1 MSIPFLN
8 NIIVDDSGHIQ
19 FKTAAGANAGKINQD
34 GNNLVLT
41 NAVGDILLGDGSSD
55 VYIGDGTNNVDI
67 IFEQSG
73 AIKGDGSAIT
83 LTLGGANTTL
93 NLENPNINGSVTL
106 PTTTI
111 NSKMTFGT
119 SSGYILFDYEP
130 TTDSGEYSSEI
141 PLLRVDRSGTELTIL
156 SRVTNNGGVIL
167 GNDDGV
173 AILAGDVKGVI
184 KSNLN
189 LASEA
194 VVIASEGGFKSYS
207 FPNNDTSWSN
217 RNEFNF
223 YGSSSTA
230 SSNGLYIG
238 DGGSTQFIDL
248 NRNLINIGTISSGAI
263 SATGDSIIYGKTTV
277 YKSSSHTAQG
287 SFSAN
292 NAHLDLYNPLQAN
305 TDQKGS
311 IITFTDNYY
320 DGSNYQKTTR
330 AAIKGGTDTTGNTAD
345 GYLEFYTD
353 SGGSNSPTLA
363 LRLDNDLNATFAGT
377 IGSGAITST
386 GKITGT
392 ELEGTS
398 LDINGDG
405 AIDGK
410 VIISD
415 DDNGALTIRRAS
427 NTDQALYLRGGAGS
441 GEGRV
446 AAQYSLDLVSGL
458 GGSNSYDLKLI
469 TSTGTALQID
479 ASDSNKAIF
488 SGPITSTGQITGTEL
503 EGTSLD
509 INGNADIS
517 GDLVI
522 TGNIK
527 NNIENGT
534 LDFYGG
540 TDATNDAHIRLH
552 GNNTQWGSLYMDFGY
567 DAANSKFIVNQGGTE
582 RFKIQ
587 NNVAYFSGKI
597 QGAGEIEGT
606 SLDINGN
613 ADISG
618 ETTFKPKHYAATDDL
633 NSDTRTIFSTHSTNG
648 STSNRPV
655 NWSTI
660 YTLGGSGT
668 NALQISTNEDY
679 EESGMWIRQYNQN
692 NASPQ
697 GTGWQNWT
705 EVHTTNTFAVADVL
719 NSNVTLSSLGAA
731 AASHEHSAADITS
744 GTLPVSRGGTGLTSQ
759 TLYLNSKSFS
769 NFLSTNADW
778 DTVNTRGTYRLT
790 GSSNSMFGG
799 SHSTGL
805 VVTQDDGNYGWQLF
819 SNSSSNNTEGLKYRY
834 KSSNAGGWGATQTI
848 LTKTFGDGRYLLDS
862 EVTNL
867 ADVKAFDPSDYAT
880 STQGGTADSALQNV
894 VEDTSPQLG
903 SHLDMNGMRMYE
915 TNEATASIDLR
926 DHSSYTWFR
935 NSANAWVFQGG
946 TSGDDWTQSVRL
958 TLESIDSSNNNK
970 WVLLGQQNANQTEG
984 KYKGV
989 RIVKYNSGTIDGDL
1003 QAGDA
1008 TFSGDL
1014 TVTGNLNITGDIN
1027 SYNVTDL
1034 DVTDKTIT
1042 IGAGQTEANSGG
1054 SGIIV
1059 DGSSASMLWN
1069 ETDARW
1075 DFNKNIYSAGTIV
1088 SATTVTAQT
1097 GLRALDS
1104 DGTNVHGFMGSNAN
1118 EGTLRISNGSNWG
1131 FIARGVSNDP
1141 RIGAYHG
1148 GQLKIEGFH
1157 NSDGS
1162 EGANTVNLAQ
1172 FNFSAGKLNVN
1183 GNITLTGT
1191 VDGVDI
1197 ATRDALMVTT
1207 TGDQTI
1213 SGRKTY
1219 THGDGVMIQSGSQGN
1234 AIRLV
1239 TNNDA
1244 AQIADT
1250 FAANTAKSYI
1260 YFDART
1266 SSNDPGYIMHETSSS
1281 EANEAVLHLVPSD
1294 DNSYGDYVSI
1304 HGTNDAD
1311 CLKLHTSG
1319 RIETA
1324 SGYELSMVSGS
1335 GSVKVDDSLLVTGN
1349 VNIGANESGRSLYAY
1364 GAATGEGMFWN
1375 GSDSHLTI
1383 KHDDGDLG
1391 LEIYPVNSTTPTVPQ
1406 LKIGRDNG
1414 QYWGV
1419 YTTDRDTFL
1428 IHRQDETSGQMNT
1441 NFDQWDSNT
1450 TDPSGEWRWR
1460 SGDGTGAS
1468 MVNAMSLTKG
1478 GVLTLGGTSQIKSN
1492 TDLSLVNPDGEYF
1505 LYGASNAQ
1513 VALYHNGV
1521 KKFETTSTGASIIGN
1536 IDLTPSSSDILMI
1549 DNSGAALEVKQ
1560 GSDLYM
1566 RFITTNGGEH
1576 IEVNKNI
1583 ELQGVTATSGSF
1595 SSTLT
1600 VTGAGNSSN
1609 WKTAYDHSQVA
1620 HAPSNAEQNVQ
1631 SDWTET
1637 TTTSDAFI
1645 LNKPSTFTPSS
1656 HTHSATEITSGILP
1670 TARLAE
1676 FLADKHTYTPNENGS
1691 SSGGYYMPMVKGGVY
1706 TTSDSSKTGYLKI
1719 KVPTFAGNQMMSFT
1733 VDIYEY
1739 NNDRSQSIK
1748 LGGYNYAS
1756 SSPSWYNTF
1765 AIATQDSDNRNL
1777 NVRYIT
1783 DGTNDEHFIL
1793 IGESDTNWT
1802 YPQVVVR
1809 DWLSGYST
1817 SLSEM
1822 TGSWDL
1828 DFVTSFTGSTNSTHS
1843 DNHPYAH
1850 WDRIEDKP
1858 STFAPS
1864 SHNHDDRYYTET
1876 ELNAGQL
1883 DNRYYTESELNAGQ
1897 LDNRYYTE
1905 SEMNASWYNASTTRS
1920 KFTTTDGTQDD
1931 YTFKVDDEGN
1941 ISGNK
1946 WYHVATT
1953 TSGSG
1958 GLHMRG
1964 FIANHVES
1972 FAAQKFN
1979 LAIQVRQGNDG
1990 GQLEITGSVDVLD
2003 NDTATNGTDKVGV
2016 RVIKSAENGTYDEFK
2031 VYIRTCRYSQA
2042 HVRMTQEGS
2051 FTFNT
2056 DGSSVTTEPA
2066 PVTGGHL
2073 EIDTSNGN
2081 SGFTEG
2087 NHLITD
2093 SQIVA
2098 SFATTTIGGINGTT
2112 LYNKEDNLVLM
2123 SGGNNGTNLQIND
2136 ANGEYLFTSGD
2147 VRINEGS
2154 LSISADGSSH
2164 VVLSES
2170 GSGDFKIDAAGDITL
2185 DAGGNDIR
2193 FKVNNTEY
2201 GKFKSDSSDFSI
2213 YSSIQDKDIL
2223 FKGNDGGT
2231 TITALTLDMSA
2242 AGKATFNNDV
2252 VAFSDKKL
2260 KENIKTLDGSKVLEM
2275 RGVSFDRKDTGLP
2288 SSGVIAQEMQKVAP
2302 ELVSETNGTLG
2313 VSYGNI
2319 TGYLIE
2325 AIKDLKQEVEELK
2338 KQIKNGNNL

>member
-8 NIIVDDSGHIQ
+8 NIIIDDSGHIQ
-19 FKTAAGANAGKINQD
+19 FKTAAGVDAGKINQD
-34 GNNLVLT
+34 GNDLVLT
-41 NAVGDILLGDGSSD
+41 NAVGDILLGDGASD
-55 VYIGDGTNNVDI
+55 VYIGDGANNVDI

-73 AIKGDGSAIT
+73 AIKGDGSAVT

-119 SSGYILFDYEP
+119 TNGYILFDYEP
-130 TTDSGEYSSEI
+130 SGDTGQYASEVPLIKVGHGSNEHTVLARLSEYRTVV
-141 PLLRVDRSGTELTIL
+141 LGQDDTVWLQAGDTR
-156 SRVTNNGGVIL
+156 GVIT
-167 GNDDGV
+167 
-173 AILAGDVKGVI
+173 
-184 KSNLN
+184 SNVGLTAEQV
-189 LASEA
+189 LMSA
-194 VVIASEGGFKSYS
+194 EGGFLAYG
-207 FPNNDTSWSN
+207 FPGNDTSWAN
-217 RNEFNF
+217 RVEFQF
-223 YGSSSTA
+223 RTDSTTA
-230 SSNGLYIG
+230 SDNGLYIG
-238 DGGSTQFIDL
+238 DAGRTQFIDL
-248 NRNLINIGTISSGAI
+248 SRNLKNIGTITASGKI
-263 SATGDSIIYGKTTV
+263 
-277 YKSSSHTAQG
+277 
-287 SFSAN
+287 
-292 NAHLDLYNPLQAN
+292 
-305 TDQKGS
+305 
-311 IITFTDNYY
+311 
-320 DGSNYQKTTR
+320 
-330 AAIKGGTDTTGNTAD
+330 
-345 GYLEFYTD
+345 
-353 SGGSNSPTLA
+353 SGGE
-363 LRLDNDLNATFAGT
+363 
-377 IGSGAITST
+377 I
-386 GKITGT
+386 
-392 ELEGTS
+392 EGTS
-398 LDINGDG
+398 LDINGNG

-446 AAQYSLDLVSGL
+446 ASQYSLDLVSGL
-458 GGSNSYDLKLI
+458 SGSNNYDLKLI
-469 TSTGTALQID
+469 TSAGTALQID

-488 SGPITSTGQITGTEL
+488 SGAINLSSNKSVAWPGGSIRA
-503 EGTSLD
+503 EGDTLKLVANTL
-509 INGNADIS
+509 I
-517 GDLVI
+517 DLQ
-522 TGNIK
+522 
-527 NNIENGT
+527 
-534 LDFYGG
+534 D
-540 TDATNDAHIRLH
+540 
-552 GNNTQWGSLYMDFGY
+552 NT
-567 DAANSKFIVNQGGTE
+567 
-582 RFKIQ
+582 
-587 NNVAYFSGKI
+587 KI
-597 QGAGEIEGT
+597 QGDLTIEKSTPKLTFNNTAGGGLDPSLTATGT
-606 SLDINGN
+606 NFTISTTSITPLTIALDTGN
-613 ADISG
+613 ATFSG
-618 ETTFKPKHYAATDDL
+618 EVTFKPKHYAATDDL

-668 NALQISTNEDY
+668 NTLQISTNEDY

-731 AASHEHSAADITS
+731 ASSHQHSAADITS

-769 NFLSTNADW
+769 NFLSTDADW

-819 SNSSSNNTEGLKYRY
+819 SNSSSNNAEGLKYRY

-946 TSGDDWTQSVRL
+946 TGGDDWTQSVRL

-989 RIVKYNSGTIDGDL
+989 RIVKYNNGTIDGDL
-1003 QAGDA
+1003 QAGTA

-1069 ETDARW
+1069 ETDSRW

-1157 NSDGS
+1157 NADGS
-1162 EGANTVNLAQ
+1162 EGANAVNLAQ
-1172 FNFSAGKLNVN
+1172 FKFADAEFNVN
-1183 GNITLTGT
+1183 GDITLTGT

-1207 TGDQTI
+1207 SGDQTI

-1219 THGDGVMIQSGSQGN
+1219 THGDGVKIQSGSQGN

-1513 VALYHNGV
+1513 VALYHDGV

-1600 VTGAGNSSN
+1600 VTGAGNFSGDLEIAKTDPKLIFYDNSGANSTPNGEIVFSEVDNTENFKLRYNGTNDRFEYWGLISSTSTLLGYWNRSTGTSLHSVGSISTGSDGNSSN

-1656 HTHSATEITSGILP
+1656 HTHSATEITSGTLP

-1691 SSGGYYMPMVKGGVY
+1691 SNSGYYMPMVKGGVY

-1739 NNDRSQSIK
+1739 NGDRSQSIK

-1783 DGTNDEHFIL
+1783 DDTNDEHFVL

-1809 DWLSGYST
+1809 DWLSGYGT

-1843 DNHPYAH
+1843 DNHPYAN
-1850 WDRIEDKP
+1850 WNRIEDKP

-1864 SHNHDDRYYTET
+1864 SHNHNDIYYTET
-1876 ELNAGQL
+1876 E
-1883 DNRYYTESELNAGQ
+1883 S
-1897 LDNRYYTE
+1897 
-1905 SEMNASWYNASTTRS
+1905 RS

-1931 YTFKVDDEGN
+1931 YTFKVNDEGN

-1953 TSGSG
+1953 NSGSG

-1979 LAIQVRQGNDG
+1979 LAIQVREGNDG

-2031 VYIRTCRYSQA
+2031 VYIRTCRYSQV

-2112 LYNKEDNLVLM
+2112 FYNKEDNLVLM
-2123 SGGNNGTNLQIND
+2123 SGGTNGTNLQIND
-2136 ANGEYLFTSGD
+2136 ANGEYLFTTGD
-2147 VRINEGS
+2147 VRINQGS
-2154 LSISADGSSH
+2154 LSISADGSNN
-2164 VVLSES
+2164 VTLSES
-2170 GSGDFKIDAAGDITL
+2170 GSGDFTIDAADDIRL
-2185 DAGGNDIR
+2185 DAGGADVVY
-2193 FKVNNTEY
+2193 KDGGTEF
-2201 GKFKSDSSDFSI
+2201 GRLSNSSTDFVISA
-2213 YSSIQDKDIL
+2213 STQDKDIL